1 MRQMAVNPGAVQS
14 LGTCP
19 WKADCLVEVAGL
31 KGGLAG
37 GSPGA
42 QCFEERYK
50 RETENLTFAAEVLS
64 DGSEW
69 IMFLSSL

>member
-1 MRQMAVNPGAVQS
+1 MAMNPGACLGSQS

-19 WKADCLVEVAGL
+19 WKVDCLVEVAGL

-42 QCFEERYK
+42 QCFEEQYK
-50 RETENLTFAAEVLS
+50 VGRGRMWSV
-64 DGSEW
+64 SEQ
-69 IMFLSSL
+69 